1 MANQQPS
8 SWLLEVHDS
17 VLSQCMLFELPP
29 RLLGLVAVVCVKL
42 RSCAADA
49 VLLRARLEG
58 LERRDGESLSG
69 LLFAMH
75 VLSPTTMTTWGPL
88 CNVVCGMDH
97 VAIISSEGELFTFGD
112 GRSGK
117 LGHGSEEDELVARR
131 VEVLVGKRVTQVS
144 CGGYH
149 HTAVITLDGELHTFG
164 YGHYGQLGHG
174 GVVNEWVPRRVEAL
188 VGKCVVQVSCGHYHT
203 AVVTSTGE
211 LFTFGQGRYGKL
223 GHDTQNNEWVPRR
236 VEALVGKR
244 VVQVSCGN
252 GHTAVITSEGEL
264 HTFGEGGFWKL
275 GHGSRNKNEL
285 MPRRVEALV
294 GKRVVQVSCGEKH
307 TAVVTSGGGLLTFGL
322 GISGQLG
329 HGDKKDGS
337 EPQRVE
343 TLVGKRV
350 VQVACCYHHTA
361 VVTSIGELLTFGEG
375 VYGQLGHSGYE
386 DELAPR
392 RVEALAEKC
401 VVRVACGSTH
411 IVIITST
418 GELLTFGDGEVGL
431 PQQLEALMV
440 T

>member
-244 VVQVSCGN
+244 VVQVSCG
-252 GHTAVITSEGEL
+252 
-264 HTFGEGGFWKL
+264 
-275 GHGSRNKNEL
+275 
-285 MPRRVEALV
+285 
-294 GKRVVQVSCGEKH
+294 EKH